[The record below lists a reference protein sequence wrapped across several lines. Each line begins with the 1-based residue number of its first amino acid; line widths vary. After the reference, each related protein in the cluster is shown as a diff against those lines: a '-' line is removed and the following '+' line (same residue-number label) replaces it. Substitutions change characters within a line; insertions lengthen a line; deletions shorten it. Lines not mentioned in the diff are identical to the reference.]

1 MYSALSPPVGF
12 FLYFQPRVDVVFEET
27 QLQIGEMPEFVNS
40 DMKNLV
46 APVGCPQPSRFL
58 GCIMRL
64 EGLFLGPYMHAICQ
78 LVVWS
83 IDLVRRRCKKGH
95 FVSLLVMKHGM
106 V

>member
-46 APVGCPQPSRFL
+46 TPVGCPKPSRLL
-58 GCIMRL
+58 GCTMRI
-64 EGLFLGPYMHAICQ
+64 EGLFVGPYDYTHAICQ
-78 LVVWS
+78 QVVS
-83 IDLVRRRCKKGH
+83 GQLILCPGGAKK
-95 FVSLLVMKHGM
+95 VILSPSW
-106 V
+106 